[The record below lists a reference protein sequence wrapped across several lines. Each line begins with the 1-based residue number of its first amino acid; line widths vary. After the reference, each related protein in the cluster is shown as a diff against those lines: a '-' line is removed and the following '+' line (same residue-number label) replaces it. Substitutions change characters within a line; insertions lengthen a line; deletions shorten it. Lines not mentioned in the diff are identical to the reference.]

1 MSSVSVDEE
10 PSRALALAPQ
20 WYDDPC
26 VKCRKIAI
34 TLATPE
40 SASHLAVGRQTSQGC
55 PSYTRNRDVLQNVA
69 QFLDEAALVGQ

>member
-34 TLATPE
+34 ILAGR
-40 SASHLAVGRQTSQGC
+40 SRWGSFGRNLKVQSHPPGLILAKFHLR
-55 PSYTRNRDVLQNVA
+55 
-69 QFLDEAALVGQ
+69 